1 MIFFDVT
8 VMFIRL
14 FSRKNKIIIT
24 VTTIV
29 FRFDSFSSF
38 LYSIV
43 TMHNI
48 VFTL

>member
-14 FSRKNKIIIT
+14 FAGKNKIIIT
-24 VTTIV
+24 VTIV
-29 FRFDSFSSF
+29 FRFNSFRSF

-43 TMHNI
+43 TIHNI
-48 VFTL
+48 V